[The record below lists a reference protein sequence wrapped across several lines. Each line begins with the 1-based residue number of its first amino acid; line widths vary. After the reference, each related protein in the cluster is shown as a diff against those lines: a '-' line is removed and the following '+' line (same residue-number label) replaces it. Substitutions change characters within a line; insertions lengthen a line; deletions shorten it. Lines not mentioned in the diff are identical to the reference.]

1 LGKIGTNIYYWEMP
15 DTTKVYYRPI
25 EKKYADKFFKLSR
38 NVIDLYGVTMP
49 LRTNMDVAVWTHRKT
64 PYYAIH
70 FLFPPAPYQDAIF
83 EFQFRDAK
91 PVRDNN

>member
-1 LGKIGTNIYYWEMP
+1 LGKIGTNIYYWEMQ

-25 EKKYADKFFKLSR
+25 EKKYADNFFKLPKS
-38 NVIDLYGVTMP
+38 VVDLYGVTKP
-49 LRTNMDVAVWTHRKT
+49 FRTNMDVAVWTHRRT

-70 FLFPPAPYQDAIF
+70 FLFPPAPYQVAIF

-91 PVRDNN
+91 PVKSTK